1 MLRRSPALKKFLC
14 LLVGVALIAVVAVPA
29 AIGQST
35 SNKFSPDSVSR
46 KTKPTKAVH
55 KYPWKVTTFGK
66 VKPPHQFCPPGQQ
79 GQNNPNF
86 YCENVTAAQACN
98 GGKVRVTYTLGKK
111 TIARKTTKL
120 KSNCSYSAKSTIKK
134 KSLAGKRV
142 RVQARFLGNSAMN
155 PRSSSRRRL
164 LFAKHAK
171 GL

>member
-1 MLRRSPALKKFLC
+1 LKQFLC

-29 AIGQST
+29 ATGQSSGT
-35 SNKFSPDSVSR
+35 RFTPDSVSR
-46 KTKPTKAVH
+46 KTKPTQAVH

-79 GQNNPNF
+79 DKNNPNF

-98 GGKVRVTYTLGKK
+98 GGKVRVTYTLGTK

-120 KSNCSYSAKSTIKK
+120 KSNCSYSAKSTIKNR
-134 KSLAGKRV
+134 SLTGERV
-142 RVQARFLGNSAMN
+142 RVQARFLGNSAMR

-164 LFAKHAK
+164 LFGKRAT
-171 GL
+171 GR

>member
-29 AIGQST
+29 ATGQST

-79 GQNNPNF
+79 GGNNPNF
-86 YCENVTAAQACN
+86 GRNNAIMAAQVQSLSQSDLKDLAAYIESLD
-98 GGKVRVTYTLGKK
+98 GSLVLKK
-111 TIARKTTKL
+111 
-120 KSNCSYSAKSTIKK
+120 
-134 KSLAGKRV
+134 
-142 RVQARFLGNSAMN
+142 
-155 PRSSSRRRL
+155 
-164 LFAKHAK
+164 
-171 GL
+171 